1 MYSVSDLQKLIFQ
14 NLIGTLNESL
24 ILRPVCNF
32 SMRFTNWT
40 EGVVVALVVDIIPV
54 VAKSFIIIKDAG
66 AASVSSCA
74 VTDNNIKLL
83 T

>member
-1 MYSVSDLQKLIFQ
+1 
-14 NLIGTLNESL
+14 
-24 ILRPVCNF
+24 
-32 SMRFTNWT
+32 MRFTNWT

-54 VAKSFIIIKDAG
+54 VVKSFIIIKDAG